1 MAIGVTRESPRW
13 YTFTMQINI
22 TYIGQFEALLQGLIF
37 FRLNVGSQLLY
48 TRTLRLASH
57 YSTTNYTRVSLGR
70 FYMMIGTW

>member
-13 YTFTMQINI
+13 YTFTMQMNI

-37 FRLNVGSQLLY
+37 IRLNVGSQLCIQE
-48 TRTLRLASH
+48 H
-57 YSTTNYTRVSLGR
+57 YVWPHTYTRVSLGR